1 MGHVHGR
8 QVYVLMN
15 KNLWLLILS
24 QIFAFTAAPVTV
36 FLSGIIGSQF
46 SPIKSLATLPM
57 ALSIVGV
64 AIFAI
69 FAAKV
74 MSIIGRRAG
83 FIFASVGS
91 SLAALMAAYS
101 IIIESFLLFNLGC
114 FLLGAGVAFSHQY
127 RFAAVETVSKDMA
140 PKAISII
147 LLAGIGSAFIGPNLA
162 NISKEIIPE
171 HLYAGSY
178 IALAILT
185 LSSTIFLLFY
195 KDNHKPNNF
204 VKKDTRSYFELI
216 SQPRFL
222 QALIASAFAY
232 AVMSFLMTATPI
244 SMHVM
249 EKISLSKT
257 GLVIQLH
264 IAAMFLPSLITGNL
278 IKKFG
283 HSKIMYAGVVLFSIT
298 ILTSLFEQNFV
309 NYLTALVFLGFGW
322 NFLFI
327 SGTSLLVLSYK
338 ENEKF
343 KAQGFNDLI
352 VYSIQAISS
361 LSAGVF
367 LTLTSWKIMN
377 LFCIIFLII
386 IVISTLR
393 ADFKEKKTP

>member
-69 FAAKV
+69 FAAKI

-83 FIFASVGS
+83 FILASIGS
-91 SLAALMAAYS
+91 SLAALMASYS

-114 FLLGAGVAFSHQY
+114 FILGAGVAFSHQY
-127 RFAAVETVSKDMA
+127 RFAAVETVNKDMA

-162 NISKEIIPE
+162 NISKEIISD

-178 IALAILT
+178 VALAILT

-195 KDNHKPNNF
+195 EDNHRPSNF
-204 VKKDTRSYFELI
+204 VKKNTRSYFELI
-216 SQPRFL
+216 GQPRFL
-222 QALIASAFAY
+222 QALIASSFAY

-249 EKISLSKT
+249 EKISLAKT

-283 HSKIMYAGVVLFSIT
+283 HSKIMYSGVLLFSIT
-298 ILTSLFEQNFV
+298 ILTSLFEQNFM
-309 NYLTALVFLGFGW
+309 NYLIALIFLGFGW

-338 ENEKF
+338 EEEKF

-352 VYSIQAISS
+352 VYTVQAIAS
-361 LSAGVF
+361 LSAGIF
-367 LTLTSWKIMN
+367 ISLTSWKIMN
-377 LFCIIFLII
+377 LVCIIFLII
-386 IVISTLR
+386 IIISTFR
-393 ADFKEKKTP
+393 ADLKQRS

>member
-1 MGHVHGR
+1 MYKR
-8 QVYVLMN
+8 Q
-15 KNLWLLILS
+15 NLWLLILS

-69 FAAKV
+69 FAAKI

-83 FIFASVGS
+83 FILASVGS
-91 SLAALMAAYS
+91 SLAALMASYS

-127 RFAAVETVSKDMA
+127 RFAAVETVNKDMA

-162 NISKEIIPE
+162 NISKEIISD

-178 IALAILT
+178 VALAILT

-195 KDNHKPNNF
+195 EDNHRPSNF
-204 VKKDTRSYFELI
+204 VKKNTRSYFELI
-216 SQPRFL
+216 GQPRFL
-222 QALIASAFAY
+222 QALIASSFAY

-249 EKISLSKT
+249 EKISLAKT

-283 HSKIMYAGVVLFSIT
+283 HSKIMYSGVLLFSIT
-298 ILTSLFEQNFV
+298 ILTSLFEQNFI
-309 NYLTALVFLGFGW
+309 NYLIALIFLGFGW

-338 ENEKF
+338 EEEKF

-352 VYSIQAISS
+352 VYTVQAIAS
-361 LSAGVF
+361 LSAGIF
-367 LTLTSWKIMN
+367 ISLTSWKTMN
-377 LFCIIFLII
+377 LVCIIFLII
-386 IVISTLR
+386 IIISTFR
-393 ADFKEKKTP
+393 ADLKQRS

>member
-1 MGHVHGR
+1 
-8 QVYVLMN
+8 MN

-36 FLSGIIGSQF
+36 FLSGIIGSKF

-57 ALSIVGV
+57 ALSIVGI

-83 FIFASVGS
+83 FMFASIGS
-91 SLAALMAAYS
+91 SISSLLAAYS
-101 IIIESFLLFNLGC
+101 IIIESFILFNFSC

-127 RFAAVETVSKDMA
+127 RFAAVETVKKDMA

-147 LLAGIGSAFIGPNLA
+147 LLAGIGSAFIGPNVA
-162 NISKEIIPE
+162 NITKEFIAK

-178 IALAILT
+178 IALAVLT
-185 LSSTIFLLFY
+185 LISTIFLIFY
-195 KDNHKPNNF
+195 KDGHQSNKIT
-204 VKKDTRSYFELI
+204 KKTTRSYSELV

-249 EKISLSKT
+249 EKISLTKT

-264 IAAMFLPSLITGNL
+264 IAAMFLPSLVTGNL

-283 HSKIMYAGVVLFSIT
+283 HSKIMYGGVVLFSIT
-298 ILTSLFEQNFV
+298 ILTSLFEQNLT
-309 NYLTALVFLGFGW
+309 NYLIALVFLGFGW

-327 SGTSLLVLSYK
+327 SGTSLLVLSYR

-352 VYSIQAISS
+352 VYSIQAIAS

-367 LTLTSWKIMN
+367 LTLTSWKTMN
-377 LFCIIFLII
+377 LVCIIFLVLII
-386 IVISTLR
+386 LSTLR
-393 ADFKEKKTP
+393 ADLKKRN

>member
-1 MGHVHGR
+1 
-8 QVYVLMN
+8 MN

-57 ALSIVGV
+57 ALSVVGI

-69 FAAKV
+69 FAAKL
-74 MSIIGRRAG
+74 MSIIGRRLG
-83 FIFASVGS
+83 FILASIGS
-91 SLAALMAAYS
+91 SLASLISAYS
-101 IIIESFLLFNLGC
+101 IIIESFILYNLGC
-114 FLLGAGVAFSHQY
+114 FLIGAGVAFSHQY
-127 RFAAVETVSKDMA
+127 RFAAVETVDKDLA

-162 NISKEIIPE
+162 NISKDLISE

-178 IALAILT
+178 IALAVLT
-185 LSSTIFLLFY
+185 LTSTIFLLFY
-195 KDNHKPNNF
+195 KDGHKKTDVIKVNS
-204 VKKDTRSYFELI
+204 RSYFELI

-222 QALIASAFAY
+222 QALISSAFAY

-249 EKISLSKT
+249 EKISITKT
-257 GLVIQLH
+257 GYVIQLH

-283 HSKIMYAGVVLFSIT
+283 HSRIMYAGVLLFSIT
-298 ILTSLFEQNFV
+298 ILTSLFEQSFL
-309 NYLTALVFLGFGW
+309 NYLTALVFLGLGW

-327 SGTSLLVLSYK
+327 SGTSLLVLSYR
-338 ENEKF
+338 EEEKF

-352 VYSIQAISS
+352 VYSVQAVAS

-367 LTLTSWKIMN
+367 ISLTSWKTMN
-377 LFCIIFLII
+377 LVCIIFLVII
-386 IVISTLR
+386 LISTLR
-393 ADFKEKKTP
+393 ADLKKNPSN

>member
-1 MGHVHGR
+1 
-8 QVYVLMN
+8 MN

-36 FLSGIIGSQF
+36 FLSGIIGSKF

-57 ALSIVGV
+57 ALSIVGI

-83 FIFASVGS
+83 FMFASIGS
-91 SLAALMAAYS
+91 SISSLLAAYS
-101 IIIESFLLFNLGC
+101 IIIESFILFNFSC

-127 RFAAVETVSKDMA
+127 RFAAVETVKKDMA

-147 LLAGIGSAFIGPNLA
+147 LLAGIGSAFIGPNVA
-162 NISKEIIPE
+162 NITKEFIAK

-178 IALAILT
+178 IALAVLT
-185 LSSTIFLLFY
+185 LISTIFLIFY
-195 KDNHKPNNF
+195 KDGHHSNKIT
-204 VKKDTRSYFELI
+204 KKTTRSYSELV

-249 EKISLSKT
+249 EKISLTKT

-264 IAAMFLPSLITGNL
+264 IAAMFLPSLVTGNL

-283 HSKIMYAGVVLFSIT
+283 HSKIMYGGVVLFSIT
-298 ILTSLFEQNFV
+298 ILTSLFEQNLT
-309 NYLTALVFLGFGW
+309 NYLIALVFLGFGW

-327 SGTSLLVLSYK
+327 SGTSLLVLSYR

-352 VYSIQAISS
+352 VYSIQAIAS

-367 LTLTSWKIMN
+367 LTLTSWKTMN
-377 LFCIIFLII
+377 LVCIIFLVLII
-386 IVISTLR
+386 LSTLR
-393 ADFKEKKTP
+393 SDLKKRN

>member
-1 MGHVHGR
+1 MGHVYGR

-74 MSIIGRRAG
+74 MSIIGRRVG

-283 HSKIMYAGVVLFSIT
+283 HSKIMYSGVLLFSIT
-298 ILTSLFEQNFV
+298 ILTSLFEQNFI
-309 NYLTALVFLGFGW
+309 NYLIALIFLGFGW

-338 ENEKF
+338 EEEKF

-352 VYSIQAISS
+352 VYTVQAIAS
-361 LSAGVF
+361 LSAGIF
-367 LTLTSWKIMN
+367 ISLTSWKTMN
-377 LFCIIFLII
+377 LVCIIFLII
-386 IVISTLR
+386 IIISTIR
-393 ADFKEKKTP
+393 ADLKQRS